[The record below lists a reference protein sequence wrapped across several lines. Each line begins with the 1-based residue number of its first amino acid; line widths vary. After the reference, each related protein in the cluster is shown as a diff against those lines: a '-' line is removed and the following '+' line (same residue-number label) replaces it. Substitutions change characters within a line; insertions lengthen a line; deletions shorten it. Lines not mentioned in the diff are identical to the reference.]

1 MIRSKIYST
10 DKNCKKGKSISQSK
24 QSKLPGRSTLTT
36 TSAEIQPANQGPQD
50 PFDLEALDV
59 LDDVSMRA
67 DAHPPQQKKS
77 GRGRE
82 LGTTKQT
89 TLGDDEGAG
98 MEDVQE
104 RGAKKKRKGRSAQK
118 RGLDAKNKS
127 EAKRRRRI

>member
-1 MIRSKIYST
+1 MICSKIYST

-36 TSAEIQPANQGPQD
+36 TSTEIQSANQGPKD
-50 PFDLEALDV
+50 PFDLEALEVVND
-59 LDDVSMRA
+59 LSMWA

-82 LGTTKQT
+82 LGTTRQK

-104 RGAKKKRKGRSAQK
+104 WGVKKRKGHSVQK
-118 RGLDAKNKS
+118 
-127 EAKRRRRI
+127 